1 MYQLMNYR
9 EHIAMGLHILL
20 VIQYI
25 ILQKT
30 GSADLL
36 KNCLKT
42 RRHATDVVRDWT
54 HAVENGQRLR
64 SFYVKLLEITA
75 VTLQTQCSP
84 LPTAESPNSSLL
96 CCYG

>member
-30 GSADLL
+30 GRADLL
-36 KNCLKT
+36 KNRSKT
-42 RRHATDVVRDWT
+42 K
-54 HAVENGQRLR
+54 GML
-64 SFYVKLLEITA
+64 
-75 VTLQTQCSP
+75 
-84 LPTAESPNSSLL
+84 
-96 CCYG
+96 